1 MIITVVSL
9 SDSLTLPNVEAEERP
24 GAEEESE
31 TEEDDTLIS
40 RLFEELEAMRQRVS
54 CGGLYCSQCN
64 HIITLFAGALSGSR
78 QKLDAQLWRPK
89 LGNQLCKKW
98 RSA

>member
-1 MIITVVSL
+1 
-9 SDSLTLPNVEAEERP
+9 
-24 GAEEESE
+24 
-31 TEEDDTLIS
+31 
-40 RLFEELEAMRQRVS
+40 MRQRVS
-54 CGGLYCSQCN
+54 CGAVYYSRCN
-64 HIITLFAGALSGSR
+64 HIITLLPRALSGSM